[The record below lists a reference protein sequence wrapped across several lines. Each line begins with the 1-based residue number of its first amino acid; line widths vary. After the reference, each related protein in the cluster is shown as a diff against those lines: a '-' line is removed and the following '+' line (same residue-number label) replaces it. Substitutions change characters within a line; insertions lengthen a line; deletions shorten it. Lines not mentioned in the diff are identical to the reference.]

1 MNLKLVLLVMVLC
14 VLIAGCKPKCP
25 VTSCDTGNCCRTVE
39 GGIGV
44 SGVITPAACKCPS
57 DTDFAQMD
65 NTAPGGPYN
74 ICTCRAASE

>member
-1 MNLKLVLLVMVLC
+1 MNLKLTLLILAIC
-14 VLIAGCKPKCP
+14 ALLIAGCAPKCP
-25 VTSCDTGNCCRTVE
+25 VTSCDTGNCCRTVA

-57 DTDFAQMD
+57 DTTFAQVD

-74 ICTCRAASE
+74 ICTCI